1 MVMHIHHKSSG
12 KKAMIFLKGKLKAII
27 ELEISPVIPKISNI
41 FFIINIF
48 VFSMNIQGAY

>member
-1 MVMHIHHKSSG
+1 
-12 KKAMIFLKGKLKAII
+12 MIFLKGKLKAII

-41 FFIINIF
+41 YFIINIF

>member
-1 MVMHIHHKSSG
+1 
-12 KKAMIFLKGKLKAII
+12 MIFLKGKLKVII

-41 FFIINIF
+41 YFIIKIL